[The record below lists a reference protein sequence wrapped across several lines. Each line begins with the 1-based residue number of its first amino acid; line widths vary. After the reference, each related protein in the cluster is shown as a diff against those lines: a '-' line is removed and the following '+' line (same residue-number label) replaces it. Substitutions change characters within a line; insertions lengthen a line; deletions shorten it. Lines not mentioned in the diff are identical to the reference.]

1 MALRGH
7 NRGPGGGEGRCCSPL
22 ARGFTI
28 LSRFFDLL
36 VFLFSKL
43 LQALQPNK
51 LTYYKDNAFQ
61 GNKMYKYGRYLGQSG

>member
-36 VFLFSKL
+36 VFVTSIAAKQINL
-43 LQALQPNK
+43 L
-51 LTYYKDNAFQ
+51 
-61 GNKMYKYGRYLGQSG
+61 